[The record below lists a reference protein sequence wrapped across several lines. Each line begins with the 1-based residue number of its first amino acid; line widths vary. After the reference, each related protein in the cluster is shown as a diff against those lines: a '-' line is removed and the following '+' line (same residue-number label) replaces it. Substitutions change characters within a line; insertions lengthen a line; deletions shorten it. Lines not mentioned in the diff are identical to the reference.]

1 MDQMLMKKKERKV
14 GYLWISS
21 FTWRSLVNK
30 SFLDR
35 QDIWKK
41 RSTFLLYSTGDL
53 IFPTRLCC
61 RLKPF
66 MKTAKLSSVF
76 MKVKV
81 SSSFFSSVDINRLSN
96 LLFLKDRRMSTEK
109 KKGDTCII
117 ISFLC
122 SSPSFFQDNFIKTA
136 AEMKKEMKINPYQPM
151 PFRIYHHPHLHFFY
165 EQN

>member
-1 MDQMLMKKKERKV
+1 
-14 GYLWISS
+14 
-21 FTWRSLVNK
+21 
-30 SFLDR
+30 
-35 QDIWKK
+35 
-41 RSTFLLYSTGDL
+41 
-53 IFPTRLCC
+53 
-61 RLKPF
+61 

-136 AEMKKEMKINPYQPM
+136 AEMKKEMKISV
-151 PFRIYHHPHLHFFY
+151 RRTVRSTD
-165 EQN
+165 EQNSKRKE